1 LKVST
6 VGLQVSNETRSVAAA
21 AVVVAAA
28 VVAGWLIECN
38 FVNLSFAFLQAK
50 KRASNANQ

>member
-1 LKVST
+1 MIRLIIN
-6 VGLQVSNETRSVAAA
+6 LSNETRSVAAA